1 MKKEKL
7 SSYGGQ
13 ALIEGV
19 VMRGEFAVAAAIRA
33 PDGSI
38 ILHAEE
44 LGKIYQS
51 KLKKIPLLR
60 GLVILWD
67 ALGLGMRFLVFS
79 ANVQTG
85 EDHKLKKHELILTLL
100 LSFTFLAVVFF
111 WGPSEVGNL
120 LAKVL
125 NLSDYTGIIFEGL
138 LRLIVVIL
146 YLWGIGRTADISRV
160 FAYHGAEHKT
170 INAFEAGEELT
181 PENVA
186 RYPLE
191 HPRCGTSFFITLIVL
206 SILVFTFLG
215 PLPFIL
221 RLVSRLF
228 LIPLMAGIAYEYI
241 RWATRNLSSKW
252 IRLLVKPNLL
262 LQSLTTREPTTDM
275 LEVSIAAFKLMID
288 RETEIKNKMQWA

>member
-1 MKKEKL
+1 MSTEKL
-7 SSYGGQ
+7 PSYGGQ

-19 VMRGEFAVAAAIRA
+19 VMRGEFAVAAAMRA

-38 ILHAEE
+38 VSHVEE

-51 KLKKIPLLR
+51 KLRNIPFLR
-60 GLVILWD
+60 GLVVLWD
-67 ALGLGMRFLVFS
+67 ALGLGMRFLVLS

-85 EDHKLKKHELILTLL
+85 EEYKLKKHELILTLL
-100 LSFTFLAVVFF
+100 LSFAFLAVVFF
-111 WGPSEVGNL
+111 WGPSEIGNL
-120 LAKVL
+120 LAKAL
-125 NLSDYTGIIFEGL
+125 NSGDYTGIIFEGL

-146 YLWGIGRTADISRV
+146 YLWGIGKAADISRV

-181 PENVA
+181 PEKVA

-191 HPRCGTSFFITLIVL
+191 HPRCGTSFFITLIIL
-206 SILVFTFLG
+206 SILVFTLLG
-215 PLPFIL
+215 PLPFFL
-221 RLVSRLF
+221 RLISRLF

-241 RWATRNLSSKW
+241 RWAARNLSSRW
-252 IRLLVKPNLL
+252 IRLLFKPNLL
-262 LQSLTTREPTTDM
+262 LQSLTTREPTIDM

-288 RETEIKNKMQWA
+288 CETEIKNKMQ